1 MARMIKKTAIV
12 IFVAILAISTV
23 KYSATAKNGAFQRI
37 AAFPIILNHPD
48 AEEAA
53 AEIVDATEDG
63 NILIYTNS
71 KSNTIG
77 FIDIVDSAS
86 PKPAGNIKIEG
97 EPTSLAV
104 CGPYALVAV
113 NTSESYKNPSG
124 LLAVVDIAGK
134 RVIKTID
141 MQGQPDSVAISPDKK
156 FAAVVIEN
164 ERDEELNNGKIPQM
178 PPGFLMVLNI
188 DGEPAN
194 WKAVKVDLTGLAD
207 IVPDDPEPE
216 FVDINRHNVA
226 AVSLQEN
233 NHIVLVD
240 LNKKEITKHFSAGKV
255 DLDHID
261 VKKNG
266 IIETNGTLD
275 GLLREPDG
283 VAWTSED
290 MIVTANEGDYNGG
303 SRGFSV
309 FSQNGDVIFDS
320 GNSLEHLAIQIGHY
334 PEDRAGKKGIEPEG
348 VEVGVFDGIEHIFIG
363 SERGNFVAV
372 YRCAPKE
379 IQFMQALPT
388 GVAPEGLVAIPKR
401 NLFVVSSE
409 EDSVSHEGVTAT
421 LYIYELKKGKPS
433 YPTIQSTLLP
443 DENGVSVPIAWTA
456 LSGLA
461 PSVQDSK
468 IIYAVPD
475 NAIAQSQLYT
485 VDVSKNP
492 ALITNVTL
500 LKKDGSPVGYDLEGI
515 ATRSDGGF
523 WLASEGNPE
532 KNIPNMIVKADADG
546 TVLEEVTLPAPVQKG
561 AKKWGFEGVAV
572 TGSGQNEKV
581 YVAFQRPW
589 KDDPKNHARIGEYT
603 PSNGK
608 WRFFYYPLN
617 EQESES
623 RGWIGLSE
631 LVYLGNDTFAVIER
645 DKGWGLNAKLKA
657 IYTFSIAGIE
667 PKSDGEDI
675 PVLKKTLAYDLLPD
689 LKALNGLTLE
699 KIEGLTVSHD
709 GHVYVVTDN
718 DALDD
723 APGETQFLRI
733 GNRAEIFGF

>member
-1 MARMIKKTAIV
+1 MARIIKKTAIAV
-12 IFVAILAISTV
+12 FFAILTISTA
-23 KYSATAKNGAFQRI
+23 KYSATAQESAFQRI

-77 FIDIVDSAS
+77 FIDIADPAS
-86 PKPAGNIKIEG
+86 PKPAGNIKIGG

-113 NTSESYKNPSG
+113 NTSESHDDPSG
-124 LLAVVDIAGK
+124 SLAVVDIAGK
-134 RVIKTID
+134 RVIKTINL
-141 MQGQPDSVAISPDKK
+141 QGQPDSVAISPDKK

-164 ERDEELNNGKIPQM
+164 ERNEELNDGKIPQM

-188 DGEPAN
+188 HGEPAN

-207 IVPDDPEPE
+207 IAPDDPEPE
-216 FVDINRHNVA
+216 FVDINRNNVA
-226 AVSLQEN
+226 AISLQEN

-266 IIETNGTLD
+266 IIETNGTLN

-283 VAWTSED
+283 VAWTSDD

-303 SRGFSV
+303 SRGFSI

-348 VEVGVFDGIEHIFIG
+348 AEVGIFDGIEYIFIG

-388 GVAPEGLVAIPKR
+388 GVAPEGLLAIPKR
-401 NLFVVSSE
+401 NLFVASSE
-409 EDSVSHEGVTAT
+409 KDDASHEGVTAT
-421 LYIYELKKGKPS
+421 LYIYKLKKEKPP

-443 DENGVSVPIAWTA
+443 NENGVSVPIAWTA

-461 PSVQDSK
+461 SSAQDPK

-475 NAIAQSQLYT
+475 NAIAQSQIYT

-515 ATRSDGGF
+515 ATRKDGGF

-546 TVLEEVTLPAPVQKG
+546 TVLEEVTLPASVQKG

-572 TGSGQNEKV
+572 TGSGQDEKV
-581 YVAFQRPW
+581 YVAFQRSW
-589 KDDPKNHARIGEYT
+589 KGDPENHARIGEYT

-623 RGWIGLSE
+623 SGWIGLSE

-675 PVLKKTLAYDLLPD
+675 PFLKKTLAYDLLPD
-689 LKALNGLTLE
+689 LKALNGLILE

-709 GHVYVVTDN
+709 GQVYVVTDN